1 MAGFGS
7 SIKLNGESEY
17 RRALNQ
23 INQSLKEVGS
33 EMKVV
38 SASFDKNDKSSQAMA
53 QKTDILNKK
62 LEEQKN
68 KLSILT
74 QKYNEMNDT
83 YGKNSTAQ
91 KELTAQLTKEKAKL
105 DEIGST
111 LGKTSKEYQNQQKI
125 IDSLE
130 DKQVQYNNAVSK
142 AKTEMNLAQAEI
154 NKTTKELKELGE
166 EEKKVNKNTKESS
179 EGFTVFKGV
188 LANLGAKAITSA
200 IGGLKKLGGAILSVK
215 KQAIESYASYE
226 QLVGGVDTLFKSSS
240 KTVQQYANVAYK
252 TAGISANQYME
263 QVTSFSASL
272 LQSLGG
278 DTKKASEY
286 ANRAIIDM
294 SDNANK
300 MGTSME
306 SLTMAYQSFSRGQY
320 QLLDNLKLG
329 YGGTKT
335 EMQRLIS
342 DASKLKDVQK
352 ELGVTV
358 DSSSLSFG
366 NIVNAISVMQKK
378 MDIAGTTS
386 KEASSTIEGSVNSM
400 KASWQNL
407 LTGLADGNQEI
418 GPLIDNFINSVAT
431 AWENLKP
438 RIKQTVDGIKQAI
451 SEIWS
456 KRGDIKKEIP
466 ELEPIINAMEWIINN
481 KELVIGSIT
490 AIIGAM
496 AVGKVA
502 TFVNT
507 MVTLGTTL
515 AGIPAVA
522 GLCSSAMTMLGT
534 AFTFMTG
541 PIGIAIATVGALV
554 GAFVVLWNKSEGF
567 RNFWKGLWDGL
578 KDVVSKA
585 VDKIVSVF
593 NKVVDFIKNNWQG
606 LLLLIVNPFAGAFK
620 LLYDNCEGF
629 RNFWSN
635 LWEGVKTTFS
645 NIVDAITNA
654 FNSFVDYLAS
664 IPERISE
671 FIQNAVTFFQE
682 LPYKIGYAIGLTLG
696 YIIKFG
702 EDAINWVTTVV
713 PNIIDGIVNF
723 FKELPSKIWEW
734 LVNTYNKVSEW
745 GNNVKDKAIEVGT
758 DFINN
763 IIDFFSQL
771 PSKIWNWLVNAYTNI
786 TNFGSQVINKA
797 IEIGRTF
804 IQNMINYISQLPS
817 KIWNF
822 LTQTIDKVKTFT
834 TNMVTKAK
842 EGAKNTFNAIVDTL
856 KNLPNRMLDIGK
868 NIVEGLWNGIKG
880 MGSWIKDKIK
890 DFSKGI
896 VDGMKKALGIHSP
909 SRVFK
914 EAVGKNI
921 ALGIGEG
928 FTDEMKN
935 VTSDM
940 QDAIPTNFDLNGSYG
955 ALNSSN
961 GTNVLSNYNSL
972 VEAFT
977 NALQGMKIELDD
989 EEVGSF
995 VKKTVED
1002 AIYS

>member
-7 SIKLNGESEY
+7 SIKLDGESEY
-17 RRALNQ
+17 QRALKQ
-23 INQSLKEVGS
+23 INQSLREVGS

-38 SASFDKNDKSSQAMA
+38 SSSFDKNDKSTQAIA
-53 QKTDILNKK
+53 QRSDALNKA
-62 LEEQKN
+62 LEQQQA
-68 KLSILT
+68 KLSVLT
-74 QKYNEMNDT
+74 QRYNEMNAI

-91 KELTAQLTKEKAKL
+91 QQLTAELTKEKAKL

-111 LGKTSKEYQNQQKI
+111 LGKTSTEYQNQQKVVN
-125 IDSLE
+125 DLE
-130 DKQVQYNNAVSK
+130 NKQVSYNNAVSK
-142 AKTEMNLAQAEI
+142 AKTEMNQAQAEV
-154 NKTTKELKELGE
+154 NKTTKELNELGKVE
-166 EEKKVNKNTKESS
+166 DDVNKKTKAIGD
-179 EGFTVFKGV
+179 GFTVFKGV

-200 IGGLKKLGGAILSVK
+200 VSGLKSLGGAILSVK

-226 QLVGGVDTLFKSSS
+226 QLVGGVDTLFKNSSQ
-240 KTVQQYANVAYK
+240 TVQKYANEAYK
-252 TAGISANQYME
+252 TAGLSANQYME

-272 LQSLGG
+272 IQSLGG
-278 DTKKASEY
+278 DTKKAAEY
-286 ANRAIIDM
+286 GNRAIIDM

-300 MGTSME
+300 MGTDM
-306 SLTMAYQSFSRGQY
+306 TMLQNAYQGFAKQNY
-320 QLLDNLKLG
+320 TMLDNLKLG

-418 GPLIDNFINSVAT
+418 GPLIDEFIDSVGT

-496 AVGKVA
+496 AVSKVA

-515 AGIPAVA
+515 AGIPAIA

-541 PIGIAIATVGALV
+541 PIGIAITTVGALV

-567 RNFWKGLWDGL
+567 
-578 KDVVSKA
+578 KD
-585 VDKIVSVF
+585 
-593 NKVVDFIKNNWQG
+593 
-606 LLLLIVNPFAGAFK
+606 
-620 LLYDNCEGF
+620 
-629 RNFWSN
+629 FWSN

-645 NIVDAITNA
+645 NIVDAITND
-654 FNSFVDYLAS
+654 FNSFVDYLSS
-664 IPERISE
+664 IPEKINE
-671 FIQNAVTFFQE
+671 FIQNAISFFQE
-682 LPYKIGYAIGLTLG
+682 LPYKIGYVIGLTLG

-713 PNIIDGIVNF
+713 PQIIDGIVNF

-745 GNNVKDKAIEVGT
+745 GNNVKNKAIEVGT

-771 PSKIWNWLVNAYTNI
+771 PSKIWN
-786 TNFGSQVINKA
+786 
-797 IEIGRTF
+797 
-804 IQNMINYISQLPS
+804 
-817 KIWNF
+817 F
-822 LTQTIDKVKTFT
+822 LSQTIDKVKTFT
-834 TNMVTKAK
+834 SNMVTKAK

-880 MGSWIKDKIK
+880 MGSWIKDKVK
-890 DFSKGI
+890 GFAKGI
-896 VDGMKKALGIHSP
+896 LDGMKEALGIHSP
-909 SRVFK
+909 SRVFR
-914 EAVGKNI
+914 EQVGKNI
-921 ALGIGEG
+921 ALGLGEG

-935 VTSDM
+935 VTADM
-940 QDAIPTNFDLNGSYG
+940 NDAIPTNFDINGSYNG
-955 ALNSSN
+955 LNSSSGIN
-961 GTNVLSNYNSL
+961 TLSNYNSL

-995 VKKTVED
+995 VKKTVEN
-1002 AIYS
+1002 AIYN

>member
-74 QKYNEMNDT
+74 QKYNEINNT

-240 KTVQQYANVAYK
+240 KIVQQYANVAYK

-294 SDNANK
+294 ADNSNK

-386 KEASSTIEGSVNSM
+386 KEASTTIEGSVNSM
-400 KASWQNL
+400 KSAWQNL
-407 LTGLADGNQEI
+407 LTGLADENQEV
-418 GPLIDNFINSVAT
+418 GPLVNNFIDSIAT

-438 RIKQTVDGIKQAI
+438 RIKQTVEGIKQAI
-451 SEIWS
+451 KEIWS
-456 KRGDIKKEIP
+456 KRGEIKKDIP
-466 ELEPIINAMEWIINN
+466 ELEPIINAMEWIIDN
-481 KELVIGSIT
+481 KELVVGSIT

-496 AVGKVA
+496 VVGKVA

-515 AGIPAVA
+515 AGIPAIA
-522 GLCSSAMTMLGT
+522 GACSSAMTMLGT

-541 PIGIAIATVGALV
+541 PIGIIIASIGAVV
-554 GAFVVLWNKSEGF
+554 GAFVLLWNKSDGF
-567 RNFWKGLWDGL
+567 RNFW
-578 KDVVSKA
+578 
-585 VDKIVSVF
+585 I
-593 NKVVDFIKNNWQG
+593 
-606 LLLLIVNPFAGAFK
+606 
-620 LLYDNCEGF
+620 
-629 RNFWSN
+629 N
-635 LWEGVKTTFS
+635 LWEGLKNTVS
-645 NIVDAITNA
+645 VVIDAVVGA
-654 FNSFVDYLAS
+654 FNSFVEFLS
-664 IPERISE
+664 GIPAKVNQ
-671 FIQNAVTFFQE
+671 FIQGAINFFKE
-682 LPYKIGYAIGLTLG
+682 LPYNIGYLLGLGLG

-702 EDAINWVTTVV
+702 IDAFNWVTTEI
-713 PNIIDGIVNF
+713 PKIIDGIV
-723 FKELPSKIWEW
+723 
-734 LVNTYNKVSEW
+734 
-745 GNNVKDKAIEVGT
+745 
-758 DFINN
+758 
-763 IIDFFSQL
+763 DFFSQL
-771 PSKIWNWLVNAYTNI
+771 PSKIWDWLVNAFTKISEWGTN
-786 TNFGSQVINKA
+786 VKNKA
-797 IEIGRTF
+797 IEVGKDFVNNI
-804 IQNMINYISQLPS
+804 INFFKNLPS
-817 KIWNF
+817 NLWN
-822 LTQTIDKVKTFT
+822 LLNQTIDKVKTFT
-834 TNMVTKAK
+834 KNMVSKAK

-856 KNLPNRMLDIGK
+856 KNLPNSMANIGK

-880 MGSWIKDKIK
+880 MGNWVTDKVK
-890 DFSKGI
+890 GFAKGI
-896 VDGMKKALGIHSP
+896 LDGMKKALGIHSP
-909 SRVFK
+909 SRLFK
-914 EAVGKNI
+914 EVIGKNI
-921 ALGIGEG
+921 ALGVGEG

-935 VTSDM
+935 VTADM
-940 QDAIPTNFDLNGSYG
+940 NDAIPTNFDINGSYNG
-955 ALNSSN
+955 LNSSSGIN
-961 GTNVLSNYNSL
+961 TLPNYNLL

-977 NALQGMKIELDD
+977 NALGGMKIQLDD

-995 VKKTVED
+995 VKRTVED